1 MNQIKNIENFRAM
14 SLNDYNENIPLNLSN
29 QEFTLFFLN
38 VNDDIKKVIYETL
51 NEMEVKNAKITIDD
65 KGALDV
71 VFKSRLQTAIM
82 RSAKSKEFNWN

>member
-38 VNDDIKKVIYETL
+38 VNDDIKKVIL
-51 NEMEVKNAKITIDD
+51 DNEQLFNKVTVKYNYD
-65 KGALDV
+65 KYTEEELP
-71 VFKSRLQTAIM
+71 TW
-82 RSAKSKEFNWN
+82 KENLWEQILKN

>member
-38 VNDDIKKVIYETL
+38 VNDDIKKVIL
-51 NEMEVKNAKITIDD
+51 DNEQLFNKVMMSPPNRYKKTIIE
-65 KGALDV
+65 LV
-71 VFKSRLQTAIM
+71 S
-82 RSAKSKEFNWN
+82 E